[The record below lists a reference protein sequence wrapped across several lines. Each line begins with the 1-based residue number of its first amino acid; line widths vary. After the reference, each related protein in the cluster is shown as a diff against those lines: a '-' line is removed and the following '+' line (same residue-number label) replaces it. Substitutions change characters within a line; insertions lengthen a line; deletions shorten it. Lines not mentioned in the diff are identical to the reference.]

1 MCVNAIKHTAAEQEH
16 QLAIILNTHLKTLAQ
31 EPKADVMK
39 KQIREVIFLAAIVLI
54 VKFNSTL
61 V

>member
-1 MCVNAIKHTAAEQEH
+1 MCVNVIKHTVAEQEH
-16 QLAIILNTHLKTLAQ
+16 QLAIILNIHLKTLAQ